1 MNPLMNWY
9 PDGDPDGESYDELS
23 VLPPGDDARLDCLD
37 GFIVIGCDTGVSELV
52 FVVLFVDCCC
62 DDSEDD
68 DDDDDE
74 SGDDKSSFWVVYVMF
89 VVLVVV
95 LVVMGD
101 ENELEDDDAEDVDDW
116 DWD

>member
-1 MNPLMNWY
+1 MNPLMSWY

-37 GFIVIGCDTGVSELV
+37 CFIVIGCDTGVSELV

-62 DDSEDD
+62 CDDSEDD
-68 DDDDDE
+68 DDDDNE
-74 SGDDKSSFWVVYVMF
+74 SGDDRSSFWVVYV
-89 VVLVVV
+89 VLVVVV

-101 ENELEDDDAEDVDDW
+101 ENEVEDDDADDVDDC
-116 DWD
+116 DCD